1 MKNSTLLALCAGL
14 LSLLGTWVVG
24 GEATRAAATGGQGE
38 SPTFD
43 ERLKS
48 LLERDAESQTDE
60 RLREVLEFY
69 RSGSAAVK
77 SIGQQAEVQPL
88 HEWIPW
94 NDLPMLANFAEISGT
109 GVVGERRFEVS
120 DHLVLRTIRLDDGP
134 LAKSVQSR
142 TQSRLRPF
150 EALPYAVG
158 STVADVALQLTQ
170 RLEFVAVVG
179 DTLEKLPEVFCS
191 QAQPSDFVGRPDAK
205 RPAAP
210 ILARFAIVAEDSPR
224 PR

>member
-1 MKNSTLLALCAGL
+1 MLLFQKFGRDRRHKRSKLDGKVPWLDAIQPCRSPLPRSAAGERNAGALMSDGRLSHAVRDGL
-14 LSLLGTWVVG
+14 QEEGL
-24 GEATRAAATGGQGE
+24 
-38 SPTFD
+38 
-43 ERLKS
+43 ERLLKS
-48 LLERDAESQTDE
+48 AD
-60 RLREVLEFY
+60 
-69 RSGSAAVK
+69 
-77 SIGQQAEVQPL
+77 
-88 HEWIPW
+88 
-94 NDLPMLANFAEISGT
+94 GT

>member
-1 MKNSTLLALCAGL
+1 MSC
-14 LSLLGTWVVG
+14 VVG
-24 GEATRAAATGGQGE
+24 DFGSQAATNVRQKFGRDRRRKRSKLDGKLPWLDAIQQYRSPPARSAAGELNAGALMTDGRLLRAAHDGLQE
-38 SPTFD
+38 ED
-43 ERLKS
+43 LQRLLKCA
-48 LLERDAESQTDE
+48 D
-60 RLREVLEFY
+60 
-69 RSGSAAVK
+69 
-77 SIGQQAEVQPL
+77 
-88 HEWIPW
+88 
-94 NDLPMLANFAEISGT
+94 GT
-109 GVVGERRFEVS
+109 GVAGEGRFEVS
-120 DHLVLRTIRLDDGP
+120 DHLLLRTVRLDDGP

-142 TQSRLRPF
+142 TQPRLLPF
-150 EALPYAVG
+150 EAFPNAVG

-170 RLEFVAVVG
+170 RLEFVAVIG